1 MLFYPIYLRGL
12 ACLAAGLADQ
22 AKAEFQKVLDYP
34 GLTGN
39 YLLGTRDRE
48 PFQKLAARHSDA
60 IGQNRKR
67 GSHIPITGC
76 RQSCRERFLLQKR
89 RKEKTEKL
97 RYSHSVGGFRKVKL
111 AKLAAAILALAMLWQ
126 SFAVAQDGAKPSQ
139 TTTGS
144 SEQIKGTVP
153 ASQSASSLSENGPAE
168 NQPMESMPRKYIQMW
183 NSGDL
188 QAVTTLFTH
197 PVFITFHGQ
206 RRLLDT
212 GTLAKVILSWRKSMP
227 DLNFKIEDTIVQGDR
242 VAMRLTFSG
251 SYKERL
257 FADTAAPE
265 AAPRKIHAVEML
277 MFQIRDGKV
286 SEIWDDYDELVMR
299 LQMGAV
305 WRSND
310 QLATCPCKP
319 DADSTQAPAPLS
331 RP

>member
-1 MLFYPIYLRGL
+1 
-12 ACLAAGLADQ
+12 
-22 AKAEFQKVLDYP
+22 
-34 GLTGN
+34 
-39 YLLGTRDRE
+39 
-48 PFQKLAARHSDA
+48 
-60 IGQNRKR
+60 
-67 GSHIPITGC
+67 
-76 RQSCRERFLLQKR
+76 
-89 RKEKTEKL
+89 
-97 RYSHSVGGFRKVKL
+97 VKL
-111 AKLAAAILALAMLWQ
+111 AKLAPAIFGLAMLWQ
-126 SFAVAQDGAKPSQ
+126 SFAVAQDGTQPSSTAVPQSNPPQ

-144 SEQIKGTVP
+144 SGQAKETLP
-153 ASQSASSLSENGPAE
+153 ASPPASSLFEGGPAE
-168 NQPMESMPRKYIQMW
+168 SQPMDAMPRKYIEMW

-188 QAVTTLFTH
+188 HAVATMFTH

-212 GTLAKVILSWRKSMP
+212 GTLARVIISWRKSMP
-227 DLNFKIEDTIVQGDR
+227 DLSFRIEDTIVQGDR

-265 AAPRKIHAVEML
+265 ATPRKIHAVEML
-277 MFQIRDGKV
+277 MFQIRDGKI

-310 QLATCPCKP
+310 QLAKCPCKP
-319 DADSTQAPAPLS
+319 DAGSTQAPSPLS